1 MAGVVLNVPHDAAE
15 APIRTHKTRKK
26 SNRAAENEEAQK
38 QIQRHR
44 KKQFNFILLI
54 LTCNK

>member
-44 KKQFNFILLI
+44 KNNLI
-54 LTCNK
+54 LYFIIIFNL